1 MGEARTH
8 AHAHGRAYRGKY
20 PGRVSSHIHQPVPHM
35 DDDEELAF
43 ARALG
48 FDLAALRADTMQV
61 GAMNSRCTYYHRVA
75 AGWRPLCIVAE
86 LF

>member
-1 MGEARTH
+1 
-8 AHAHGRAYRGKY
+8 
-20 PGRVSSHIHQPVPHM
+20 M